1 MKSSFPDANT
11 APSASDLCLHSW
23 GTRGERPVWLAG
35 TQHAGH
41 RVTALHF
48 VLLFTF
54 FMSPQGGRK
63 KRDQSFIFQKKIM
76 QSPVLQMG
84 LAEQAL
90 VLRGRTGSW
99 ARDVPNGFAWSP
111 ALLQPCSG
119 KGNGIECSRNALL

>member
-1 MKSSFPDANT
+1 MAGRDSARRAQGHSSPFCA
-11 APSASDLCLHSW
+11 AVYLLHVST
-23 GTRGERPVWLAG
+23 GGE
-35 TQHAGH
+35 
-41 RVTALHF
+41 
-48 VLLFTF
+48 
-54 FMSPQGGRK
+54 K
-63 KRDQSFIFQKKIM
+63 KKKIM

-90 VLRGRTGSW
+90 VLRGHTGSW